1 MVALARAAETAS
13 DEPLIRDPFA
23 EPLVSTPELAGVREQ
38 VAAWWAGGAGRRR
51 RGRSPRTSQHMI
63 NYQAVRTHFFDAYF
77 ADAAQAAGIR
87 QVVLVAAGLDSRAYR
102 LDWPAGTIVY
112 EIDLP
117 KVLEYK
123 TETLAR
129 HGAEPVA
136 DRRPVPV
143 DLRHDWPQALRDAGF
158 DASRPTAWL
167 AEGLLPFLPA
177 SAQEALFASIDAL
190 SGSGSRVAVE
200 NFGVDPEKRREA
212 EEKWPQLR
220 AKREARGQDTSFNPF
235 DLWFDDEGRP
245 DCADWFAA
253 HGWTTSTVSARDE
266 GLRLGRAPQP
276 ERPAVREQFCDGHQ
290 TLSRSPGA
298 AAGSLGQILSTALP
312 TGWLGSRLSP
322 MSARATSSGRLRD
335 DRSRGRTTMTT
346 ESVAPKTSEPPTAP
360 PTPQPANIPA
370 TVDRLR
376 KTFATGR
383 TRDIEW
389 RKRQLLQLA
398 KLMEE
403 NEAAIAAALAEDLD
417 RNPFEAFIADVA
429 TTAGEAKYRGQAGA
443 QVDAPQIPAARDAA
457 QLPGRGWVEY
467 EPYGTVLIIGAWN
480 YPFYLTLGPAVGA
493 IAAGNAVILK
503 PSEIAAASA
512 HLMAELVPDTSTTT
526 RSPWSRATAAVSQ
539 ELIAQG
545 LDRVMFTGGTEI
557 GRKVY
562 EGAAPHLTPCT
573 LELGGKSPV
582 IVAADAD
589 VDVAAK
595 RIAWIKLLNA
605 GQTCVAPD
613 YVLADAKIR
622 DELVSKI
629 GAAITKFTSDE
640 PQRDADRQ
648 PAPVRP
654 DQRLP
659 LRVRDG
665 KVIVGG
671 ECDPSTLRIQPTVVV
686 DPDPDGPLMQNE
698 IFGPILPVITVQ
710 SLDDA
715 IRFVNSRPKPLSA
728 YLFTKTRE
736 TRERVIKEVPAGG
749 MLVNH
754 LAFQVSTA
762 KLPFGGVGASG
773 MGAYHG
779 KLRLRGVQPPQVGA
793 DQTDPARPVELHLPA
808 VHRAGLQDGPPAVLT
823 PLLQIACDRPYF
835 SP

>member
-1 MVALARAAETAS
+1 
-13 DEPLIRDPFA
+13 
-23 EPLVSTPELAGVREQ
+23 
-38 VAAWWAGGAGRRR
+38 
-51 RGRSPRTSQHMI
+51 
-63 NYQAVRTHFFDAYF
+63 
-77 ADAAQAAGIR
+77 
-87 QVVLVAAGLDSRAYR
+87 
-102 LDWPAGTIVY
+102 
-112 EIDLP
+112 
-117 KVLEYK
+117 
-123 TETLAR
+123 
-129 HGAEPVA
+129 
-136 DRRPVPV
+136 
-143 DLRHDWPQALRDAGF
+143 
-158 DASRPTAWL
+158 
-167 AEGLLPFLPA
+167 
-177 SAQEALFASIDAL
+177 
-190 SGSGSRVAVE
+190 
-200 NFGVDPEKRREA
+200 
-212 EEKWPQLR
+212 
-220 AKREARGQDTSFNPF
+220 
-235 DLWFDDEGRP
+235 
-245 DCADWFAA
+245 
-253 HGWTTSTVSARDE
+253 
-266 GLRLGRAPQP
+266 
-276 ERPAVREQFCDGHQ
+276 
-290 TLSRSPGA
+290 
-298 AAGSLGQILSTALP
+298 
-312 TGWLGSRLSP
+312 
-322 MSARATSSGRLRD
+322 
-335 DRSRGRTTMTT
+335 MTT
-346 ESVAPKTSEPPTAP
+346 ESVTPTTSATNGAPS
-360 PTPQPANIPA
+360 PQPANIPV
-370 TVDRLR
+370 TVQRLR

-389 RKRQLLQLA
+389 RKRQLLQMA

-403 NEAAIAAALAEDLD
+403 NEAAIADALAQDLD
-417 RNPFEAFIADVA
+417 RSPFEAFIADVA
-429 TTAGEAKYRGQAGA
+429 TTAGEAKY
-443 QVDAPQIPAARDAA
+443 AAKRVRRWTRRKYQLLEMP
-457 QLPGRGWVEY
+457 QLPGRGWIEY

-512 HLMAELVPDTSTTT
+512 HLMAELVPKYLDSD
-526 RSPWSRATAAVSQ
+526 AIAVVEGDGAVSQ

-545 LDRVMFTGGTEI
+545 LDRVLFTGGTEI

-595 RIAWIKLLNA
+595 RIAWMKLLNA

-622 DELVSKI
+622 DDLVNKI
-629 GAAITKFTSDE
+629 GAAITKFTSDK
-640 PQRDADRQ
+640 PNGMRIVNQRQFDRISGYL
-648 PAPVRP
+648 AGG
-654 DQRLP
+654 
-659 LRVRDG
+659 DG

-671 ECDPSTLRIQPTVVV
+671 KSDPASLRIQPAVVV

-698 IFGPILPVITVQ
+698 IFGPVLPVITVQ

-779 KLRLRGVQPPQVGA
+779 RYGF
-793 DQTDPARPVELHLPA
+793 EEFS
-808 VHRAGLQDGPPAVLT
+808 HRKSVLT
-823 PLLQIACDRPYF
+823 KPTRPDLSSFIYPPYTARAF
-835 SP
+835 KMARRMF